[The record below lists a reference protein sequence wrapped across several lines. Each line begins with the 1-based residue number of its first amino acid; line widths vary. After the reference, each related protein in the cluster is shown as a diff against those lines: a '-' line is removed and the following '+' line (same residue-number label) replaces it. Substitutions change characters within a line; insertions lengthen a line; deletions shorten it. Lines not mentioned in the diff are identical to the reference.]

1 MEARVSFFYYKQN
14 NSKSMETK
22 IFKVVSQGD
31 VSYVAS
37 QKAEG
42 GQLAKCVIR
51 LKEFGGSKYGNEY
64 VCTMFGNLAQC
75 KFYESDLVAAAL
87 RFQVHEVNG
96 TAYQEVVVNDM
107 VSLKR

>member
-1 MEARVSFFYYKQN
+1 
-14 NSKSMETK
+14 METRV
-22 IFKVVSQGD
+22 FRVVSQGD

-51 LKEFGGSKYGNEY
+51 LKEFGGSKFGNEY
-64 VCTMFGNLAQC
+64 ACTMFGNLAQC
-75 KFYESDLVAAAL
+75 KFYEGDLVAASL

-96 TAYQEVVVNDM
+96 ALYQEVVVNDM
-107 VSLKR
+107 VSLNNKYGG

>member
-1 MEARVSFFYYKQN
+1 MQTNIYR
-14 NSKSMETK
+14 
-22 IFKVVSQGD
+22 VVSQGD
-31 VSYVAS
+31 VNYVAS

-51 LKEFGGSKYGNEY
+51 LKEFGGSKFGNEY

-75 KFYESDLVAAAL
+75 KFYEGDLVAASL

-96 TAYQEVVVNDM
+96 ALYQEIVVNDV
-107 VSLKR
+107 VSLKSSRI